1 MRRVVFNQK
10 GGVGK
15 STITCNLAAINARK
29 GRKTLVVD
37 LDPQTNSSHY
47 LLGDYADEVT
57 PNLSDFFNDVLS
69 FKFSRRRSI
78 EAFIHPTPFENLY
91 ILPGHRELDSL
102 RDKLGAKYKI
112 YKLREALQGLK
123 GFADVI
129 MDTPPAMNFFTRSA
143 LIAAETCLIPFDC
156 DDFSR
161 RAVYRLLEDVEE
173 IREDHNDEL
182 EVEGIVVNQFQP
194 QAKLPRRVVEE
205 MVAEGLPVLG
215 ARISSSV
222 KVKESHDQGK
232 PLVHL
237 DPKHKLTAQF
247 VELWQELEER
257 NSRET
262 MHAST
267 LAQPEDDAVEA
278 PEDDESR
285 TTVEVTA

>member
-15 STITCNLAAINARK
+15 STITCNLAAINAKR

-47 LLGDYADEVT
+47 LLGDMADEIT
-57 PNLSDFFNDVLS
+57 PNLADFFQDVLS
-69 FKFSRRRSI
+69 FKFSRRRPLTD
-78 EAFIHPTPFENLY
+78 FIHPTPFENLF

-112 YKLREALQGLK
+112 FKLREALESLT
-123 GFADVI
+123 GFADVL

-173 IREDHNDEL
+173 IKEDHNEGL
-182 EVEGIVVNQFQP
+182 KVEGIVVNQFQP
-194 QAKLPRRVVEE
+194 RAKLPQKLVADMEE
-205 MVAEGLPVLG
+205 EGLPIIKT
-215 ARISSSV
+215 RISSSV
-222 KVKESHDQGK
+222 KIKESHEQAL
-232 PLVHL
+232 PMVHL
-237 DPKHKLTAQF
+237 DPKHKLTGQF
-247 VELWQELEER
+247 ITLWEDLQVLS
-257 NSRET
+257 SRKP
-262 MHAST
+262 AYVT
-267 LAQPEDDAVEA
+267 LRTNK
-278 PEDDESR
+278 DDEEKAAAL
-285 TTVEVTA
+285 TI

>member
-15 STITCNLAAINARK
+15 STITCNLAAINARR

-47 LLGDYADEVT
+47 LLGDPADDVS
-57 PNLSDFFNDVLS
+57 PNLVDFFNEVLS
-69 FKFSRRRSI
+69 FKFSRRRPL
-78 EAFIHPTPFENLY
+78 EAFIHPTRFENLY

-112 YKLREALQGLK
+112 FKLREALEGVK
-123 GFADVI
+123 GFADII

-173 IREDHNDEL
+173 IKEDHNEAL
-182 EVEGIVVNQFQP
+182 RVEGIVVNQFQP
-194 QAKLPRRVVEE
+194 RARLPRQLVESME
-205 MVAEGLPVLG
+205 SEGLPVVTT
-215 ARISSSV
+215 RISSSV
-222 KVKESHDQGK
+222 KVKESHEQAM
-232 PLVHL
+232 PLVYL
-237 DPKHKLTAQF
+237 DPKHKLTGEF
-247 VELWQELEER
+247 ISLWNDLEAI
-257 NSRET
+257 SGREPAYVS
-262 MHAST
+262 MRKDKKAGK
-267 LAQPEDDAVEA
+267 DVG
-278 PEDDESR
+278 
-285 TTVEVTA
+285 EVTA

>member
-15 STITCNLAAINARK
+15 STITCNLAAINARR

-78 EAFIHPTPFENLY
+78 DAFIHPTPFENLY

-112 YKLREALQGLK
+112 YKLREALEGLK
-123 GFADVI
+123 GYADVI

-182 EVEGIVVNQFQP
+182 EIEGIVVNQFQA

-222 KVKESHDQGK
+222 KVKESHDQAK

-247 VELWQELEER
+247 VELWEELETR

-262 MHAST
+262 VHAST
-267 LAQPEDDAVEA
+267 LKQPEDVAAEGSEA
-278 PEDDESR
+278 EIESKPA
-285 TTVEVTA
+285 EVTA

>member
-15 STITCNLAAINARK
+15 STIACNLAAINASR

-57 PNLSDFFNDVLS
+57 PNLTDFFHDVLS

-78 EAFIHPTPFENLY
+78 ESFIHPTPFENLF
-91 ILPGHRELDSL
+91 IIPGHRELDGL

-112 YKLREALQGLK
+112 YKLREALEGLD
-123 GFADVI
+123 GYAEVL

-173 IREDHNDEL
+173 IREDHNDDL
-182 EVEGIVVNQFQP
+182 KVEGIVVNQFQA

-205 MVAEGLPVLG
+205 MVAEGLPVLDS
-215 ARISSSV
+215 RISSSV
-222 KVKESHDQGK
+222 KVKESHDQAK
-232 PLVHL
+232 PLIHM
-237 DPKHKLTAQF
+237 DPKHKVTGQF
-247 VELWQELEER
+247 VDLWQELEQRSGRKPAHTTTKGMAAE
-257 NSRET
+257 N
-262 MHAST
+262 
-267 LAQPEDDAVEA
+267 QPA
-278 PEDDESR
+278 
-285 TTVEVTA
+285 EVTA